1 MPISSHNL
9 AEFIRSEGW
18 SNHAILP
25 IDDVQKALEHHKGVF
40 EQWIKAGYQADMHYL
55 EKMKPDRFHPQNK
68 LPEVKSVIVLLA
80 TYSSDSPRMVNEL
93 STNGLNSAWSTHCPT
108 NGLELR
114 QPVEPS
120 VKQSVRQPV
129 EPSGIVARYA
139 RGRDYHKV
147 LKKKLIQLSDW
158 LKSQQDG
165 VETYLSVDSGP
176 TVDRVLAEAAGLGF
190 FGKNSMMID
199 PRRGSYFFIA
209 SLMTNVVLEPTEK
222 GRMPNCGDCRKCMVA
237 CPTNAIVAPGVIDA
251 RRCIAYLTIENKG
264 GIPLELRSKLGNRLF
279 GCDICQEVCPFNV
292 GRAGRQVVQ
301 IEALRPDHGVGECL
315 DLKEILSMETDE
327 QFLAR
332 FAGTPLMRAKRRGLL
347 RNVCVVAGNSGDPTL
362 IPYLERVF
370 EREVDEMLKEHAKWG
385 IEQLQIKN

>member
-1 MPISSHNL
+1 MQAFESKLMS
-9 AEFIRSEGW
+9 FIEAEGW
-18 SNHAILP
+18 TKFAILP
-25 IDDVQKALEHHKGVF
+25 IDDVQQALSYHEGVF

-80 TYSSDSPRMVNEL
+80 WYNYPPAPPSSRGEGGV
-93 STNGLNSAWSTHCPT
+93 
-108 NGLELR
+108 
-114 QPVEPS
+114 
-120 VKQSVRQPV
+120 
-129 EPSGIVARYA
+129 VARYA

-147 LKKKLIQLSDW
+147 LKKKLIHLSDW
-158 LKSQQDG
+158 LKGQEHG

-176 TVDRVLAEAAGLGF
+176 TVDRVLAETAGLGF

-209 SLMTNVVLEPTEK
+209 SVMTNVELEPTIKE
-222 GRMPNCGDCRKCMVA
+222 RMPNCGDCRKCMVA
-237 CPTNAIVAPGVIDA
+237 CPTSAIVAPGVIDA

-279 GCDICQEVCPFNV
+279 GCDICQEVCPFNI

-301 IEALRPDHGVGECL
+301 IEALRSDHGVGECL
-315 DLKEILSMETDE
+315 DLKEILSIETDE

-332 FAGTPLMRAKRRGLL
+332 FAGTALMRAKRRGLL
-347 RNVCVVAGNSGDPTL
+347 RNACIVAGNSGDVSL
-362 IPYLERVF
+362 IPYLQAVID
-370 EREVDEMLKEHAKWG
+370 REDDEMLKEHARWG
-385 IEQLQIKN
+385 VEQLIIAVSDEL

>member
-9 AEFIRSEGW
+9 AEFIRSEVW
-18 SNHAILP
+18 SNHAILS
-25 IDDVQKALEHHKGVF
+25 IDELQKALQHHKGVF
-40 EQWIKAGYQADMHYL
+40 EQWIEAGYQADMDYL
-55 EKMKPDRFHPQNK
+55 EKMKSDRFHPKNK
-68 LPEVKSVIVLLA
+68 LPDVKSVVVLLA
-80 TYSSDSPRMVNEL
+80 SYSSDSRPYGGPDGGNTPL
-93 STNGLNSAWSTHCPT
+93 GQQLGPQL
-108 NGLELR
+108 G
-114 QPVEPS
+114 QPLGV
-120 VKQSVRQPV
+120 
-129 EPSGIVARYA
+129 VARYA

-147 LKKKLIQLSDW
+147 LKKKLIRLSNW
-158 LKSQQDG
+158 LKSQEDG

-209 SLMTNVVLEPTEK
+209 SLMTNVTLESTEK

-264 GIPLELRSKLGNRLF
+264 GIPLELRSKLGSRLF
-279 GCDICQEVCPFNV
+279 GCDICQEVCPFNI

-315 DLKEILSMETDE
+315 DLKEILSIETDE
-327 QFLAR
+327 QFLAK

-347 RNVCVVAGNSGDPTL
+347 RNACIVAGNSADVSL
-362 IPYLERVF
+362 IPYLQMVID
-370 EREVDEMLKEHAKWG
+370 REDDEMLKEHAQWG